1 MTDLRL
7 DGQSIAITGALGDIG
22 SAITH
27 EVLRLGA
34 DAMIIDLAD
43 DAAARDRLEPF
54 HRHGPDVRYAQA
66 DVRDYAQVEGAL
78 AAVPDLTGVVG
89 NAGIGIMAPFLDMTP
104 QIWSEQID
112 TNLTGCFNTGLAAAR
127 RLAGTG
133 GSVVF
138 TSSWIGS
145 VPWPGMAAYCASKG
159 GLEMLAKVMA
169 RDLADLRIR
178 VNAVAPGIVN
188 AGAARKVAE
197 ENPEF
202 AAVMGR
208 VIPLG
213 ELGAPEQVA
222 HAVAFLLSD
231 ASAYM
236 TGSVLTVDGGCSL
249 FKYEADDSD
258 S

>member
-1 MTDLRL
+1 MTDVRL
-7 DGQSIAITGALGDIG
+7 DGQSIAITGGLGDIG
-22 SAITH
+22 SAIAH

-34 DAMIIDLAD
+34 EALIIDLP
-43 DAAARDRLEPF
+43 DAADAQDRLGPF
-54 HRHGPDVRYAQA
+54 CEHGPEVRYAQA
-66 DVRDYAQVEGAL
+66 DVRDFAQVEAAL
-78 AAVPDLTGVVG
+78 AAAPDLTGAVG
-89 NAGIGIMAPFLDMTP
+89 NAGIGIMAPFLEMTP

-127 RLAGTG
+127 RLAGRG
-133 GSVVF
+133 GSVAF

-145 VPWPGMAAYCASKG
+145 VPWPRMAAYCASKG
-159 GLEMLAKVMA
+159 GLEMLMKVMA
-169 RDLADLRIR
+169 RDLADLGIR

-202 AAVMGR
+202 AAVMGK

-213 ELGAPEQVA
+213 GLGTPEQVA
-222 HAVAFLLSD
+222 HAVAFLMSDLST
-231 ASAYM
+231 YM

-249 FKYEADDSD
+249 FKYEADDSGT
-258 S
+258 

>member
-22 SAITH
+22 SAIAH

-34 DAMIIDLAD
+34 DAMIIDLAAEA
-43 DAAARDRLEPF
+43 DAQGLLEPF
-54 HRHGPDVRYAQA
+54 RGHGPEVRYAQA
-66 DVRDYAQVEGAL
+66 DVRDLAQVEAAL
-78 AAVPDLTGVVG
+78 AAVPNLTGVVG

-104 QIWSEQID
+104 RIWSDQID

-127 RLAGTG
+127 RLAGKG

-159 GLEMLAKVMA
+159 GLEMLMKVMA
-169 RDLADLRIR
+169 RDLADLGIR

-202 AAVMGR
+202 AAVMGQ

-213 ELGAPEQVA
+213 GLGAPEQVA
-222 HAVAFLLSD
+222 HAVAFLMSD
-231 ASAYM
+231 ASTYM

-249 FKYEADDSD
+249 FKYEADDSGT
-258 S
+258 

>member
-1 MTDLRL
+1 
-7 DGQSIAITGALGDIG
+7 
-22 SAITH
+22 
-27 EVLRLGA
+27 
-34 DAMIIDLAD
+34 
-43 DAAARDRLEPF
+43 
-54 HRHGPDVRYAQA
+54 
-66 DVRDYAQVEGAL
+66 
-78 AAVPDLTGVVG
+78 
-89 NAGIGIMAPFLDMTP
+89 
-104 QIWSEQID
+104 
-112 TNLTGCFNTGLAAAR
+112 
-127 RLAGTG
+127 
-133 GSVVF
+133 
-138 TSSWIGS
+138 
-145 VPWPGMAAYCASKG
+145 MAAYCASKA

-169 RDLADLRIR
+169 RDLADLGIR

-197 ENPEF
+197 ENPEY